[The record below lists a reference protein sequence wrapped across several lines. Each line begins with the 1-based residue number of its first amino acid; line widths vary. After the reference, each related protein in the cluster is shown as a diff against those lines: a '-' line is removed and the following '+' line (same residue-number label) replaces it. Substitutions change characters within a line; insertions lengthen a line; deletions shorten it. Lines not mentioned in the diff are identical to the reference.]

1 MVNIYILLYILAK
14 ITAALPRQKVKL
26 NICLRNYFSS
36 TFLSGFQWVWGD
48 KTFIRGM
55 EWGIGGNTQKEG
67 ESHLIGNKGMKLL
80 HWVGFELTFQ
90 SRIVKNYKI
99 KIYSL

>member
-1 MVNIYILLYILAK
+1 
-14 ITAALPRQKVKL
+14 
-26 NICLRNYFSS
+26 
-36 TFLSGFQWVWGD
+36 
-48 KTFIRGM
+48 M

-90 SRIVKNYKI
+90 SCIVKNYKI